1 MQFQK
6 SVEDAHKL
14 LQLLALVEASVKNV
28 IKAWAHP
35 ASPHGGGIGGSENL
49 ATREL
54 FDAQRILLAAAGM
67 LTELVA
73 TPSARLLEVSSQ
85 YNESRALHIAA
96 ALRIPD
102 ILAGDAGRM
111 SVDDLSSTV
120 GVESRKLCRFVC
132 PQRAYV
138 GLTICSTIAT
148 VPLLDPYI
156 QGGQAKRLC
165 KQCHFCRAGQQ

>member
-14 LQLLALVEASVKNV
+14 LQLLELVETSVRNI

-35 ASPHGGGIGGSENL
+35 ASPHARGIGGSENL

-54 FDAQRILLAAAGM
+54 FNAQRVLLAAAGM
-67 LTELVA
+67 FTELVA

-102 ILAGDAGRM
+102 ILAGDAGGIP
-111 SVDDLSSTV
+111 VNDLSSAV
-120 GVESRKLCRFVC
+120 
-132 PQRAYV
+132 
-138 GLTICSTIAT
+138 
-148 VPLLDPYI
+148 
-156 QGGQAKRLC
+156 
-165 KQCHFCRAGQQ
+165 